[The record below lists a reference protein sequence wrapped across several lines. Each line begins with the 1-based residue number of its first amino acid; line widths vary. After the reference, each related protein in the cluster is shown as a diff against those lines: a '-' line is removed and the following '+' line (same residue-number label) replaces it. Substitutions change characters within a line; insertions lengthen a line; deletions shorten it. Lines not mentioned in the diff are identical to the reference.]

1 MNHWIKTLAFASLFV
16 IQQPVQAKQNLE
28 EHPKTYEVNE
38 IVITATLSEKPVSEI
53 PASIEV
59 ITEAEIQEIGART
72 LTDVLFEA
80 QSTTLEPTNGR
91 LSVARLRGL
100 SSKNTLILIDGVR
113 QPSGFQDYVDLG
125 EIPVGMIQQ
134 IEVVRGSSSALY
146 GSEAIGGVINIITK
160 NPSHEFISNF
170 NARYGQSTY
179 ADANTWLFNANNLGT
194 LGTLGYSVSGTF
206 NGKDRYDRDISD
218 LMTDGDDKTTLSGS
232 AKLTFPIS
240 SVLNANFGLTYSDIE
255 HKGIRTQTA
264 GDFNRKVNTRRLSGF
279 LELQGTLTE
288 NLELMAHAHRSTYN
302 WESEMAPITTGSYS
316 SSSLEQQTH
325 QFDGRLV
332 SVLFNR
338 HRITAGLE
346 YRNIKREDQSASYD
360 VNNIGVFIQD
370 ETEFFKQLGFIAG
383 LRYDHHSD
391 FGSAFS
397 PKLSA
402 YYRLN
407 EIFRMKGSYSE
418 GFRAPSVYELYTG
431 SLYTKKKILYANPD
445 LNPEKSRTYELGV
458 EAHLTGYHFGITAFR
473 NDLRD
478 MIGEIQTGTQEDG
491 KKTIPVFELR
501 NIEEATTQ
509 GVELNAE
516 AILPFG
522 LSLSDALTV
531 MDTENKIT
539 GSELLYVPRV
549 SNLFK
554 IAYHNNQ
561 IGLKGNIRLITTG
574 KQTIE
579 NEDSSESYTLIHI
592 YTAKQLSP
600 YLEIYLGINNLFN
613 SEAGSAYGNIGGS
626 GAIGTF
632 FYSGLN
638 LSL

>member
-38 IVITATLSEKPVSEI
+38 IVVTATLSEKPVSEI

-146 GSEAIGGVINIITK
+146 GSEAIGGVINMITK

-179 ADANTWLFNANNLGT
+179 ADANTWLFNANNSGT

-232 AKLTFPIS
+232 AKLTYPIN

-255 HKGIRTQTA
+255 LKGIRTQTA

-279 LELQGTLTE
+279 LKLKGTLTE

-316 SSSLEQQTH
+316 SSSLEQRTH
-325 QFDGRLV
+325 QFDGRLA
-332 SVLFNR
+332 SVLLNQ

-346 YRNIKREDQSASYD
+346 YRNIEREDQSASYD

-370 ETEFFKQLGFIAG
+370 ETEFFKKLGFIVG
-383 LRYDHHSD
+383 MRYDHHSD
-391 FGSAFS
+391 FGSAYS
-397 PKLSA
+397 PKLST
-402 YYRLN
+402 YYHLN
-407 EIFRMKGSYSE
+407 EIFRLKGSYSE

-458 EAHLTGYHFGITAFR
+458 DAHLTGYHFGITAFR

-478 MIGEIQTGTQEDG
+478 MIGEIQTGTQKDG

-501 NIEEATTQ
+501 NIEKATTQ
-509 GVELNAE
+509 GVEVNAE
-516 AILPFG
+516 ATLPFG

-531 MDTENKIT
+531 MDTENKT
-539 GSELLYVPRV
+539 TSSELLYVPRV

-561 IGLKGNIRLITTG
+561 IGLKGNIRFITTG

-579 NEDSSESYTLIHI
+579 NENSSEGYTLIHI
-592 YTAKQLSP
+592 YAAKQLSP